1 MQTFAVTIEGEDLEQ
16 VRIALNRA
24 FIPTVGPPMD
34 IRFVTEPVEK
44 AHEGHRMSA
53 VLDADTAA
61 AAEARVKDHLPEGD
75 YEVRAAEPWPPA
87 LAP

>member
-34 IRFVTEPVEK
+34 IRFVAEPVEQ
-44 AHEGHRMSA
+44 AHEGRRMSA
-53 VLDADTAA
+53 VLDADTPQ
-61 AAEARVKDHLPEGD
+61 RQRPE
-75 YEVRAAEPWPPA
+75 
-87 LAP
+87 